1 MAFCANC
8 GSEGKG
14 KFCAKCGSPLPAE
27 AAAQPT
33 PPGYNPAQPSY
44 NPPPP
49 NPGYA
54 PPNPGYQQP
63 PGGYQ
68 QPQGGYQPPP
78 GGQQYQQGYA
88 PPPPAAAAGSGLTEN
103 VAAMLCYPLGVLTG
117 VLFLVLEPHN
127 KNRTVRFHAFQSIFL
142 WIAMVILWIAV
153 VIFTGILVFVPVLGR
168 LVALVFPLFGLGS
181 LALVAMLMYKAYN
194 NEKWVLPLIG
204 PMAEKQA

>member
-27 AAAQPT
+27 AAPPA
-33 PPGYNPAQPSY
+33 PPGYNPGY

-54 PPNPGYQQP
+54 PPS

-68 QPQGGYQPPP
+68 PPPP
-78 GGQQYQQGYA
+78 GGQQYQQGY
-88 PPPPAAAAGSGLTEN
+88 PPPPGVAPASSGLTEN
-103 VAAMLCYPLGVLTG
+103 VASMLCYPLGVLTG

-127 KNRTVRFHAFQSIFL
+127 KNKTVRFHAFQAIFL
-142 WIAMVILWIAV
+142 WIAMVILWICV
-153 VIFTGILVFVPVLGR
+153 SIFAGMLLFMPFVGR
-168 LVALVFPLFGLGS
+168 LVGLVFPLFGLGS

-194 NEKWVLPLIG
+194 NERWVLPIIG